1 MSNRLSI
8 LTAPLL
14 VIALL
19 GALLGVALLSTFPS
33 TGQNKRDVDLEK
45 IRTEITRARKNLE
58 ALQARAQTTSEQL
71 EAIELQL
78 SIQQGELELARNAQR
93 SLQEEQ
99 AVIGQQIAGLERRI
113 VVEKQHLSTRLVTL
127 YKMGALSYLRLL
139 LSMDSRENPFEAA
152 AMLTYLVNRDS
163 RAVAQFQSTRQS
175 LDTRRA
181 LLREKEMR
189 LARAARLVADRQQS
203 MVTTRS
209 EKEKRLAVLQFEG
222 SRAAQRITQLEEKAR
237 RLQNLLG
244 VLYGQAKAPR
254 SGARIEE
261 LRGAL
266 DWPLQGKV
274 LESFGKHRN
283 LKFATV
289 TVNNGLKIEA
299 APGTDVRA
307 VFQGTVLYAQWFK
320 GYGNLVIIDHGNRIF
335 SLYGNTQL
343 PRVSVGDRVAAKQL
357 VATASGDEEGTSGYL
372 YFEIREDNKP
382 QDPRTWLR

>member
-1 MSNRLSI
+1 MSKRLSV
-8 LTAPLL
+8 LTAPPLL
-14 VIALL
+14 IALL
-19 GALLGVALLSTFPS
+19 GALLVAFLTTFPS

-78 SIQQGELELARNAQR
+78 AIQQGELELAMNAQR

-99 AVIGQQIAGLERRI
+99 VVIGQQIAALERRI
-113 VVEKQHLSTRLVTL
+113 VVDKQHLSTRLVTL

-139 LSMDSRENPFEAA
+139 LSIDSRENPFEAA

-163 RAVAQFQSTRQS
+163 RAVSQFQSTRQN
-175 LDTRRA
+175 LDIRRA
-181 LLREKEMR
+181 LLREKEAGLSR
-189 LARAARLVADRQQS
+189 VARLVVDKQQS
-203 MVTTRS
+203 MAMTRS
-209 EKEKRLAVLQFEG
+209 EKEKRLAVLQSEG

-244 VLYGQAKAPR
+244 VLYGQNKAPTGG
-254 SGARIEE
+254 SRIEDF
-261 LRGAL
+261 RGAL

-299 APGTDVRA
+299 SPGTDVRA

-320 GYGNLVIIDHGNRIF
+320 GYGNLVIVDHGNRIF

-343 PRVSVGDRVAAKQL
+343 PRVSVGDRVSAKQV